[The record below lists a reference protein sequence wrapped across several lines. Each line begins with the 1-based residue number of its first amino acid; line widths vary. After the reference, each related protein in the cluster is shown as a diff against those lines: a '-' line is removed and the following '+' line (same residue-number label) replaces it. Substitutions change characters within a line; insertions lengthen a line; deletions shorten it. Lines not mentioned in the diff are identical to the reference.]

1 MLRSFYSGI
10 SGLKVNQ
17 VKLDVLGNN
26 IANAGTTAFKSSRVR
41 FQDMVSQSISGSTA
55 PGANQGGVNSRQIGL
70 GVQVSGIDTMMGQ
83 GAMQPTSRNLDVAMD
98 GEGYLMVAKGEKP
111 KGSATTTTVITA
123 ADAAAALAINNAA
136 TAKAAADPAINAA
149 AVAAATAK
157 AAIIT
162 LATAKAVAT
171 SAATAKTSANYEN
184 TTAAAK
190 AAIAATAAT
199 AAATAATAATTKAT
213 AATTKADATAAV
225 AVTATAA
232 AATAAKTAT
241 DATTAAEKAAT
252 AVTKAETDVKT
263 ATDAKK
269 IADDAVSLDPTNADK
284 IATATAAATAKTV
297 ADDAKTAA
305 DTAKTIAD
313 TAKTAADTAKGIADT
328 AATKA
333 NDAATIDA
341 AAKAVTDAAKTAA
354 DAVKT
359 AADIANTAADGA
371 KTKAADTS
379 TAADAADKVAKEAV
393 TEAITAKDI
402 ADTVKTNTAAAAVP
416 FEAALRTAD
425 ATAVRAIAAAKAATV
440 PLNTNT
446 KGVDLNNDYSVSNN
460 TNGVSVSYT
469 RDGAL
474 TLDKSGNLLNSDGLR
489 VLGYAVNDGK
499 NASIDYDN
507 NGNPL
512 MKFVDA
518 NGSSL
523 NTERKLVPLVI
534 PNEIQVTL
542 PAARIVNPDG
552 TITYTEASTTI
563 SKIDTFSIEKD
574 GSITAVLAGG
584 KVAVLGQI
592 ATSTFKNPA
601 GLTKVGGNLYEN
613 SSNAGDAVVRTGSG
627 AATDNSEGCGNML
640 QGMLEMSNV
649 DLSEQFT
656 DMIIAQRAFQASGK
670 SITTGDEILQELIGL
685 KR

>member
-41 FQDMVSQSISGSTA
+41 FQDMVSQSIAGSTA
-55 PGANQGGVNSRQIGL
+55 PGVSQGGVNSREIGL

-83 GAMQPTSRNLDVAMD
+83 GAMQPTSRNLDIAMD
-98 GEGYLMVAKGEKP
+98 GEGYLMVAKGATP
-111 KGSATTTTVITA
+111 RGSATTTTVITA
-123 ADAAAALAINNAA
+123 ADAAAALAISNAA
-136 TAKAAADPAINAA
+136 AAKAAAAPAITAA
-149 AVAAATAK
+149 AVAVATAK
-157 AAIIT
+157 SAAVT

-171 SAATAKTSANYEN
+171 AAATAVISATAAKDTTANKAAAALIAANDAEISA
-184 TTAAAK
+184 TAAAK
-190 AAIAATAAT
+190 TSTEAT
-199 AAATAATAATTKAT
+199 AAADAATKIATKAT
-213 AATTKADATAAV
+213 ADAAIT
-225 AVTATAA
+225 
-232 AATAAKTAT
+232 AKTAT
-241 DATTAAEKAAT
+241 EATTAAEKAVKDAAL
-252 AVTKAETDVKT
+252 AVTNAKT
-263 ATDAKK
+263 AKEASD
-269 IADDAVSLDPTNADK
+269 IAAAASAAAPDDASK
-284 IATATAAATAKTV
+284 TAAATAAKDALDV
-297 ADDAKTAA
+297 ADQKVKDTAKDVLDTAKNVLDTAKSANDDAATAKTKVEAA
-305 DTAKTIAD
+305 DTANKE
-313 TAKTAADTAKGIADT
+313 K
-328 AATKA
+328 
-333 NDAATIDA
+333 
-341 AAKAVTDAAKTAA
+341 AKADAAKTAA
-354 DAVKT
+354 DTVKT
-359 AADIANTAADGA
+359 AADITNTNADNA
-371 KTKAADTS
+371 KTKASEAS
-379 TAADAADKVAKEAV
+379 EAAVAADAVAKQAV
-393 TEAITAKDI
+393 IEVNTAKDI
-402 ADTVKTNTAAAAVP
+402 ADINKANTAAAAIP

-425 ATAVRAIAAAKAATV
+425 ATAVRAIAAAKSATV
-440 PLNTNT
+440 SLTTDT
-446 KGVDLNNDYSVSNN
+446 KGVELNNDYSVSNN
-460 TNGVSVSYT
+460 TNGVSLSYT

-474 TLDKSGNLLNSDGLR
+474 TKDKNGNLLNSDGLR

-534 PNEIQVTL
+534 PNEIQVIL

-563 SKIDTFSIEKD
+563 SKITTFSIEKD
-574 GSITAVLAGG
+574 GSITAVLEGG

-601 GLTKVGGNLYEN
+601 GLSKVGGNLYEN
-613 SSNAGDAVVRTGSG
+613 SSNSGDAVVRTGSG
-627 AATDNSEGCGNML
+627 AATDNSEGCGEML

-656 DMIIAQRAFQASGK
+656 DMIIAQRAFQAAGK

>member
-269 IADDAVSLDPTNADK
+269 IADDAVIADPSDANKTAA
-284 IATATAAATAKTV
+284 ATAATAKTV

-333 NDAATIDA
+333 NDDATIDA

-613 SSNAGDAVVRTGSG
+613 SSNAGYAVVRTGSG